1 MLVHATIP
9 RLWWNKLPFVIA
21 TDSDRVKVFFVNV
34 NTHKRVPLINLKK
47 VNMFDAICDIQ
58 QTSNLEDLTK
68 AIHYNNLKEIILHFK
83 LNQHNK
89 DGGDAQLI
97 YCQLRISSDA
107 IKLLVK
113 TQGAIPI
120 SYMQALNDNLRQAN
134 EI

>member
-1 MLVHATIP
+1 MQLSLGYDET
-9 RLWWNKLPFVIA
+9 NFPFVIA
-21 TDSDRVKVFFVNV
+21 TNSNRVQVFFVNV
-34 NTHKRVPLINLKK
+34 NTDKRVPLINLKK
-47 VNMFDAICDIQ
+47 VYNFDGIYDIQ
-58 QTSNLEDLTK
+58 QTSKLEDLTK

-97 YCQLRISSDA
+97 YCQLRLSSQA

-120 SYMQALNDNLRQAN
+120 SYMQALNDNLRRAN
-134 EI
+134 

>member
-1 MLVHATIP
+1 MQLSLGYDET
-9 RLWWNKLPFVIA
+9 NFPFVIA
-21 TDSDRVKVFFVNV
+21 IDGDRAKVFFVNV
-34 NTHKRVPLINLKK
+34 NTQKRVPLINLKK
-47 VNMFDAICDIQ
+47 VYKYDAIYDIQ
-58 QTSNLEDLTK
+58 QTYKLEDLTK

-83 LNQHNK
+83 LKQHNK
-89 DGGDAQLI
+89 DGGDKQLI